1 MPYFDD
7 FRRVSQIRI
16 IMENKTCLKCGIEKP
31 LSEFSKDKNRKDGLQ
46 ACCKDCWI
54 IITRNNYLKYKAK
67 ILQRSKDYYQNNKDK
82 RNNDC
87 KLLKKKYRNTDSN
100 FKIKDNLCRRINNA
114 LHGNSKSKRTLEL
127 LGCSIE
133 FLKKHL
139 EFQFKEDMTWDN
151 YSINGWHIDHI
162 KPCSSFD
169 LSNPEEQRVC
179 FHYTNLQPLWAEENR
194 SKSNKW

>member
-1 MPYFDD
+1 
-7 FRRVSQIRI
+7 
-16 IMENKTCLKCGIEKP
+16 MENKICLKCSIEKHI
-31 LSEFSKDKNRKDGLQ
+31 SKFSKNKNRKDGLG
-46 ACCKDCWI
+46 AYCKDCWI
-54 IITRNNYLKYKAK
+54 ILTRNNYLKYRTK

-114 LHGNSKSKRTLEL
+114 LHGNSKSKRTLDL

-133 FLKKHL
+133 FLRQHIEL
-139 EFQFKEDMTWDN
+139 QFKEGMVWNN

-162 KPCSSFD
+162 RPCASFD
-169 LSNPEEQRVC
+169 LSKSEEQQKC